1 MKPGNKPKRFGFSTN
16 VHEYEVEMGKEELA
30 RNILSTDQSTCDRC
44 KAPKGHTEVIYIGI

>member
-1 MKPGNKPKRFGFSTN
+1 MKPGNKPKRFGFSTT

-44 KAPKGHTEVIYIGI
+44 KAPKGHTEVISK